1 MASLQA
7 LDADF
12 MKDITILKQSEA
24 ILAESSNYWI
34 SVINVGRHFA
44 LDDVMGMLRMPMVSV
59 WSSDD

>member
-1 MASLQA
+1 VASLQA

-12 MKDITILKQSEA
+12 MKDITILKQSET
-24 ILAESSNYWI
+24 ILADPSNYWI
-34 SVINVGRHFA
+34 SAINVGRHFA

>member
-7 LDADF
+7 IDADF

-24 ILAESSNYWI
+24 ILADPSNYWI
-34 SVINVGRHFA
+34 SVINVERHFA